1 MMPKKLTKLS
11 DGRTV
16 TLVGSLIN
24 GILIVIK
31 FLGGFYGMSQA
42 LIADAVHSISDLF
55 TDIVVL
61 FGIKI
66 GQKEPD
72 EGHPFGHARIE
83 TLASGIVGVALIT
96 TAIYLGIKSSLNIYH
111 HIEHHPKVIALVV
124 AALSVASK
132 EALYQFT
139 LRTGRRLKSGLIIAN
154 AWHHRSDALSSV
166 AVLLGVAGAR
176 IKPEWHILDSFAA
189 LLVSFF
195 IVKVGLEIFVNTLK
209 EFTDSAPPQEV
220 VERIK
225 DCTLSVNGVMG
236 LNDLRVR
243 TSGGL
248 YQMEAYIIVDRNLTV
263 YEGHEIAHAVES
275 CLSDELDDFDRIIV
289 HVDPS

>member
-1 MMPKKLTKLS
+1 MLKAGSKLS

-16 TLVGSLIN
+16 TLIGSLVN

-31 FLGGFYGMSQA
+31 FLAGFFGMSQA
-42 LIADAVHSISDLF
+42 LIADAVHSVSDLF

-66 GQKEPD
+66 GQKEAD

-83 TLASGIVGVALIT
+83 TLASGIIGVALIV

-111 HIEHHPKVIALVV
+111 HIGHHPKVIALIV

-132 EALYQFT
+132 EVLYQYT
-139 LRTGRRLKSGLIIAN
+139 LHRGRMLRSGLIIAN

-176 IKPEWHILDSFAA
+176 IKPEWHILDPFAA

-195 IVKVGLEIFVNTLK
+195 IVKVGLEIFIKTLK

-220 VERIK
+220 VEKIRN
-225 DCTLSVNGVMG
+225 CTLTVSGVMG
-236 LNDLRVR
+236 INDLKVR

-248 YQMEAYIIVDRNLTV
+248 YQMEANIIVDRNLTV
-263 YEGHEIAHAVES
+263 YEGHEIAHAVEG
-275 CLSDELDDFDRIIV
+275 CLKDELDDFDRIIV

>member
-1 MMPKKLTKLS
+1 MLKAGSKLS

-16 TLVGSLIN
+16 TLIGSLVN

-31 FLGGFYGMSQA
+31 FLAGFFGMSQA
-42 LIADAVHSISDLF
+42 LIADAVHSVSDLF

-66 GQKEPD
+66 GQKEAD

-83 TLASGIVGVALIT
+83 TLASGIIGVALIA

-111 HIEHHPKVIALVV
+111 HIGHHPKVIALIV

-132 EALYQFT
+132 EVLYQYT
-139 LRTGRRLKSGLIIAN
+139 LHRGRMLRSGLIIAN

-176 IKPEWHILDSFAA
+176 IKPEWHILDPFAA

-195 IVKVGLEIFVNTLK
+195 IVKVGLEIFIKTLK

-220 VERIK
+220 VEKIRN
-225 DCTLSVNGVMG
+225 CTLSVSGVMG
-236 LNDLRVR
+236 INDLKVR

-248 YQMEAYIIVDRNLTV
+248 YQMEANIIVDRNLTV
-263 YEGHEIAHAVES
+263 YEGHEIAHAVEG
-275 CLSDELDDFDRIIV
+275 CLKDELDDFDRIIV